1 VKYRYRQVPKKS
13 FEDAKKAAFAALDA
27 CPVDVIRRFINR
39 AWRFMSAYRIGL
51 TGHAAAWG
59 VRKQKGH
66 RTVSR
71 NAMMH
76 LDAIVS
82 H

>member
-1 VKYRYRQVPKKS
+1 VKYRYQQVPKKC
-13 FEDAKKAAFAALDA
+13 FEDAKKAAFAALDT

-39 AWRFMSAYRIGL
+39 AWQFMSTYQIGL
-51 TGHAAAWG
+51 TGHAVALA
-59 VRKQKGH
+59 VRKQTGH